1 MRQCRPSVLFLPAV
15 AALVAGVGVAAG
27 SYAQAPAAPLTAV
40 ELRARVA
47 VLEQDL
53 AGLRKDYQLLLTT
66 CQSPAPAPRTARTER
81 VAAALP
87 TVVAE
92 TSGKTSKQQDEQR
105 LDNDSWYVQVMDY
118 AAIDSSPE
126 WTQYGWTVRIK
137 NGIGRPQTFDLVVQ
151 FVDKD
156 GLVIDSDRLNNE
168 SIAAL
173 EEHKMHGTKM
183 IARPGALEVVRVNV
197 LATRHPDPRR

>member
-1 MRQCRPSVLFLPAV
+1 MRHSRSCASLLSVVAV
-15 AALVAGVGVAAG
+15 LIAAVGLAG
-27 SYAQAPAAPLTAV
+27 SSQVQDPREPLTAP

-66 CQSPAPAPRTARTER
+66 CQSPAPAPRAARTDR
-81 VAAALP
+81 LPAALP
-87 TVVAE
+87 TVAIDA
-92 TSGKTSKQQDEQR
+92 SGKGSKRQEEQR

-118 AAIDSSPE
+118 VAIETSPE

-137 NGIGRPQTFDLVVQ
+137 NGIGRAQTFDLVVQ
-151 FVDKD
+151 FVDKN
-156 GLVIDSDRLNNE
+156 GLVIDSDRLKNE

-173 EEHKMHGTKM
+173 EDHTMRGNKT
-183 IARPGALEVVRVNV
+183 IAKPAALEVVRVNV
-197 LATRHPDPRR
+197 RATRHPDLRR